1 MQKAFILL
9 HPYSMKNHKAMGRIN
24 RTKRIAEH
32 VTITGIADK
41 GKAIGRNTSGEV
53 FFVEGA
59 VPGDIVH
66 VIVLKKK
73 SSYSEGVIEE
83 FLVKSSIRTTAP
95 CSHFGVCGGCKWQH
109 VLYDGQLYHKQI
121 LVVDALTRI
130 GGVDPTIIENIIP
143 SQHIF
148 EYRNKMEY
156 SFSNQHWLTA
166 EEISKGEKFERTP
179 AVGLHPPGSFDKV
192 VDIQSCMLQH
202 DMGNQ
207 IRNHV
212 RKFALM
218 NQWKFYD
225 SRTHS
230 GLLRN
235 MFFRNNRNNEWMIN
249 IVFGKDH
256 SKEEIQALLKNLI
269 TTFPVIK
276 SLYYTIN
283 TKKNDSIFDLKPVL
297 FAGEPFLTERLGKI
311 MYKIGP
317 KSFFQTNTIQ
327 AEKLYD
333 KVAEYAGLTGSE
345 KVYDL
350 YTGIGSIALYLSHQC
365 SKVVGIEEVEEAV
378 EDARENCAWNGIANA
393 TFYAGDV
400 KAWLNDEFIAR
411 HGKPDVLITDPPRAG
426 MHEEVVK
433 SILHIAPEKLIYISC
448 NPSTQARDIQ
458 WLSQQYIPV
467 KICPMDMF
475 PHTHHVES
483 IALLKRKGSVEH

>member
-1 MQKAFILL
+1 
-9 HPYSMKNHKAMGRIN
+9 MGRNN
-24 RTKRIAEH
+24 RTKRIEEH

-41 GKAIGRNTSGEV
+41 GKAIGRNASGEV
-53 FFVEGA
+53 FFIEGA

-66 VIVLKKK
+66 VSVLRKK
-73 SSYSEGVIEE
+73 SSYSEGVVEK
-83 FLVKSSIRTTAP
+83 FLEKSAIRTTAP

-109 VLYDGQLYHKQI
+109 ITYDGQLIHKQK

-130 GGVDPTIIENIIP
+130 GGVDPSIIENIIP

-156 SFSNQHWLTA
+156 SFCHQNWLTA
-166 EEISKGEKFERTP
+166 EEISNGEKLERSP
-179 AVGLHPPGSFDKV
+179 AVGLHPPGAFDKV
-192 VDIQSCMLQH
+192 VDIQNCMLQL
-202 DMGNQ
+202 DMGNH

-212 RKFALM
+212 RKFALI
-218 NQWKFYD
+218 NQWQFYD
-225 SRTHS
+225 SRRHK
-230 GLLRN
+230 GFLRN

-249 IVFGKDH
+249 MVFGNDH
-256 SKEEIQALLKNLI
+256 TKEDIQSLLNNL
-269 TTFPVIK
+269 TNTFPDIK

-283 TKKNDSIFDLKPVL
+283 TKRNDSIFDLEPVL

-311 MYKIGP
+311 KYKIGP
-317 KSFFQTNTIQ
+317 KSFFQTNTTQ

-333 KVAEYAGLTGSE
+333 KISEYAGLTGSE

-365 SKVVGIEEVEEAV
+365 SHVVGIEEVEEAV
-378 EDARENCAWNGIANA
+378 EDARENCTWNGITNA

-400 KAWLNDEFIAR
+400 KAWLNDEFIEK

-426 MHEEVVK
+426 MHEEVVQR
-433 SILHIAPEKLIYISC
+433 IIRFAPEKLVYVSC

-458 WLSQQYIPV
+458 WLSQQYVPV
-467 KICPMDMF
+467 KICPVDMF

-483 IALLKRKGSVEH
+483 IALLMRKGKIE